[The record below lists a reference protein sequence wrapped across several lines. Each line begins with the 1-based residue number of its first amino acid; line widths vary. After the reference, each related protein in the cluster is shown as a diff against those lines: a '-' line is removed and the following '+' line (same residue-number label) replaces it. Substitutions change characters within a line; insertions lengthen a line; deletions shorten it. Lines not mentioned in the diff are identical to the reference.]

1 MTRKLVAILRGI
13 TPDEALDIGA
23 VLLEA
28 GITMIEVPLNSPDPF
43 DSIARLAKT
52 YGDDALIG
60 AGTVIDPA
68 DVDRVLDAGGK
79 LVVSPNC
86 DRDVIARTV
95 ALSMVSMPGVFTP
108 TECFAAIGAGA
119 KAIKLFPASLAGPD
133 GLKALKAV
141 LPQAIDV
148 YAVGGASASNFSE
161 WLEAGAAGFGIG
173 TSLYKPGDM
182 PDAVA
187 AKAREIVAAYD
198 AAILKF
204 SGD

>member
-13 TPDEALDIGA
+13 TPDEALHIGS
-23 VLLEA
+23 VLLDA
-28 GITMIEVPLNSPDPF
+28 GITMIEVPLNSPEPF
-43 DSIARLAKT
+43 DSIGRLAKA
-52 YGDDALIG
+52 YGNDALIG

-68 DVDRVLDAGGK
+68 DVERVRDAGGR

-141 LPQAIDV
+141 LPEAVDV
-148 YAVGGASASNFSE
+148 YAVGGASASNFSD
-161 WLEAGAAGFGIG
+161 WLKAGAAGFGIG
-173 TSLYKPGDM
+173 TALYKPGDT

-198 AAILKF
+198 EAAPDS
-204 SGD
+204 SGE